1 MNTHTRIWKVRK
13 GCLQG
18 YMHGYIHN
26 TRLRSLIYLGVF
38 QFSRC
43 ISCQQTF
50 FFFVFYEFGKR
61 SSKANE
67 RYNQWQKYLKHST
80 LFRVNWPACYPVP
93 EIRLPPPPSKLLAIQ
108 DHAQNFEEQ
117 LWMES
122 GGGRWALSNG
132 HNFNNFATGCSVFW
146 IENSGSTNS
155 LQGAESGMVP
165 LTYKVFS

>member
-67 RYNQWQKYLKHST
+67 RYNQLQKYLKHST
-80 LFRVNWPACYPVP
+80 LFRVNWPAYDPVP
-93 EIRLPPPPSKLLAIQ
+93 EIRLAPPPPPSKLLAIQ

-122 GGGRWALSNG
+122 GRGRWALSNG
-132 HNFNNFATGCSVFW
+132 LVTVR
-146 IENSGSTNS
+146 
-155 LQGAESGMVP
+155 
-165 LTYKVFS
+165 KVGERQQFCNWL